1 MAERGIVWDRFRPAC
16 KKQFAKNKN
25 RSVVGV
31 AKLSDGKKL
40 PVSFVQCVLGRWSKR
55 RTAFDSASQKWQKL
69 GQFTRVLLDAKQPH
83 ACVPTDWG
91 WQRDAVGTLAAPGVS
106 SPPQRASLEHLFVL
120 QPTVPILQP
129 PASPTQAA
137 TPPRPP
143 PRRTSKTAS
152 AAPVLIWDK
161 WDLCSTKGA
170 WRLATPHSS
179 PTAAAA
185 AMRVSRANSICPR
198 FRTLE
203 MNV

>member
-1 MAERGIVWDRFRPAC
+1 MAERGIVWARFRPAC

-83 ACVPTDWG
+83 APLASVPTDWG

-129 PASPTQAA
+129 PPPKLQ
-137 TPPRPP
+137 PHPGLRQDEHQRQPVPRP
-143 PRRTSKTAS
+143 S
-152 AAPVLIWDK
+152 
-161 WDLCSTKGA
+161 
-170 WRLATPHSS
+170 
-179 PTAAAA
+179 
-185 AMRVSRANSICPR
+185 
-198 FRTLE
+198 
-203 MNV
+203 

>member
-16 KKQFAKNKN
+16 KKQFE
-25 RSVVGV
+25 
-31 AKLSDGKKL
+31 
-40 PVSFVQCVLGRWSKR
+40 R

-83 ACVPTDWG
+83 APLASVPTDWG

-185 AMRVSRANSICPR
+185 AMRMSRANSICPR
-198 FRTLE
+198 FCTLE